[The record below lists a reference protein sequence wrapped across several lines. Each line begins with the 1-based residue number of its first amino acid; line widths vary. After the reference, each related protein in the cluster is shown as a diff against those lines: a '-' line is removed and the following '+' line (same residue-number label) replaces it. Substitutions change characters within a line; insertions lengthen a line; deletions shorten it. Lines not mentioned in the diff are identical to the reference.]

1 MVVTISHKGYVKRL
15 PTDTYR
21 RQRRGGRGVKGT
33 APREGDFI
41 EHLFVA
47 SSHDDLLC
55 FTDLGRVFRMKVFQI
70 PEMSRTAKGRA
81 IINLLELRPNER
93 TVAYLNIED
102 FERGEDYLLFATAQ
116 GRVKRTALKD
126 YRNVHRAGIIAINLN
141 DADHLIDVIHTS
153 GSDHVLLATSKGMA
167 IRFDEGNVRVMGRS
181 AAGVK
186 GIDLRGDDEVV
197 GLVRALDVEDLLT
210 ITRNGYGKRTPLKEY
225 LVCGEDGSTRAQSR
239 GGKGRIDIRT
249 TTRNGRVVAI
259 RCLRNTDSVMFISE
273 RGMIVRVPANTISR
287 IGRNTQGVRLVNLKS
302 GDQLI
307 AAARVVEG
315 DTVDAVA
322 ESSAEP
328 G

>member
-1 MVVTISHKGYVKRL
+1 
-15 PTDTYR
+15 
-21 RQRRGGRGVKGT
+21 
-33 APREGDFI
+33 
-41 EHLFVA
+41 
-47 SSHDDLLC
+47 
-55 FTDLGRVFRMKVFQI
+55 
-70 PEMSRTAKGRA
+70 
-81 IINLLELRPNER
+81 
-93 TVAYLNIED
+93 
-102 FERGEDYLLFATAQ
+102 
-116 GRVKRTALKD
+116 
-126 YRNVHRAGIIAINLN
+126 
-141 DADHLIDVIHTS
+141 
-153 GSDHVLLATSKGMA
+153 MA
-167 IRFDEGNVRVMGRS
+167 IRFDENDVRVMGRS

-186 GIDLRGDDEVV
+186 GIDLRGGDEVV

-273 RGMIVRVPANTISR
+273 RGMIVRVPAHTISR